1 MVQQRLVRPLHSG
14 NFRPIRSFPREVP
27 NKPSL
32 FQDSCN
38 GDWNEYKTEPHR
50 YSTSVTGA
58 CDG

>member
-1 MVQQRLVRPLHSG
+1 MRPWHSG

-27 NKPSL
+27 NKPSF

-38 GDWNEYKTEPHR
+38 DDWNEYKTEPHR
-50 YSTSVTGA
+50 YSTSATGA